1 MFRYNSCVSN
11 FLYSSQ
17 PLVSVLMTVFNA
29 ERYLAISIES
39 ICSQTFRD
47 WEFIIVDDASTDTS
61 LKIAQAYAVQD
72 ERIHVITNDINK
84 GQTHCLNQGL
94 AQARGKWIARQ
105 DADDLSLPQRLEK
118 EIATVIQYPH
128 LALVGSCG
136 YMIDEHEVLV
146 GLLDVPLRGEVICWS
161 IPIMNP
167 FLHTSVLFQADV
179 VRFLGGYNTSY
190 RIAQDYDLWC
200 RIISAGYEVHN
211 LLERLVCYRHLPH
224 SLSQRNQEETLQEI
238 ESVSSRVVEE
248 LYPGTFSP
256 IEKKKLQAW
265 RSSREQKCFWK
276 VYRKLTSL
284 LPRKNI
290 LIQKDYDRC
299 TAILHMRIAGSAL
312 GLTTIKELLTA
323 LVFDSSFVLSWMWER
338 FFPKKMLGNKSAH
351 FLK

>member
-11 FLYSSQ
+11 FLHSSQ

-39 ICSQTFRD
+39 ICSQTFKN

-61 LKIAQAYAVQD
+61 LKIAQAYAAQD

-84 GQTHCLNQGL
+84 CQTHCLNQGL
-94 AQARGKWIARQ
+94 TQARGKWIARQ

-118 EIATVIQYPH
+118 EIATVTQYPQ

-136 YMIDEHEVLV
+136 YMIDEHETLV

-161 IPIMNP
+161 ASMMNP

-179 VRFLGGYNTSY
+179 VRFLGGYNACY

-238 ESVSSRVVEE
+238 ESVSTRVVEE

-256 IEKKKLQAW
+256 IEKKNLQAW

-276 VYRKLTSL
+276 VYRKFASL

-299 TAILHMRIAGSAL
+299 TAILHMRIAGSAS
-312 GLTTIKELLTA
+312 GLTIIKELLTA

-338 FFPKKMLGNKSAH
+338 FFPKKNAWK
-351 FLK
+351 